1 MAFVLKR
8 AAKRLV
14 RAQKAAQKE
23 TVTLPKQEDLGT
35 ADIVIP
41 EEIIPISASVK
52 KAKSEAPE
60 AITDVEHTGHIALP
74 KEYAT
79 VEAKTDILEKVRTV
93 SESYPLVTTLF
104 KGVKYVVATATIR
117 FNPVTNQL
125 MYIVEEPA
133 ISDRVK
139 ETIKQTLKLLQER
152 LDIEPSKLKAR
163 KEVYGYVDEKINEIW
178 DYLGV
183 ALTEDEE
190 LKAKYYILRNTIG
203 YGYLEPLMRDPNIE
217 DISCDGVGQPVFI
230 FHRNP
235 SYGELITNISFS
247 TKEEL
252 DSFVM
257 KLAQKGGRTI
267 SVATPLL
274 DATLPDGSRLQ
285 VTFGTDIARKGS
297 NFSIRKFFKS
307 PLTVI
312 DLIRYETANPL
323 LLAYLWLI
331 IEEQQSLL
339 ITGTTAVGKTT
350 FLNSIAQFVRPG
362 LKIVSIEDTAELQL
376 ANVNWI
382 PQVARTGYG
391 PKKYGE
397 VTMFDLLKAA
407 LRQRPDYLVVG
418 EVRGREASVMF
429 QAMATGHPALS
440 TLHADSLDA
449 VMDRLTTRPIDLPV
463 SLLENLDA
471 IIFLEKTNKDGR
483 LIRRV
488 AQVLEIE
495 GYDRV
500 AGRLKT
506 NIAFSWDPITDAFET
521 HDSAL
526 LAKIAAKRGQTPEKL
541 KDELLRRANLLNW
554 MSKKGVSKF
563 RDVANMINLYY
574 TNPAQLAALM
584 RA

>member
-1 MAFVLKR
+1 MAFVLKH
-8 AAKRLV
+8 AVKRLFK
-14 RAQKAAQKE
+14 AQNAAQKE
-23 TVTLPKQEDLGT
+23 NAAESESTTS
-35 ADIVIP
+35 A
-41 EEIIPISASVK
+41 EEITQESVEQP
-52 KAKSEAPE
+52 KSESSKKIVAE
-60 AITDVEHTGHIALP
+60 AKYADHIALP
-74 KEYAT
+74 KEYAA
-79 VEAKTDILEKVRTV
+79 VEARVDTLEKLRSVA
-93 SESYPLVTTLF
+93 ESYPLVTTSF
-104 KGVKYVVATATIR
+104 KGMKYVVATATVR

-133 ISDRVK
+133 VSDYVK
-139 ETIKQTLKLLQER
+139 DTIKQTLKLLQER
-152 LDIEPSKLKAR
+152 LEIEPSKLKAR
-163 KEVYGYVDEKINEIW
+163 KEVYNYVDEKVNEIW
-178 DYLGV
+178 DYLG
-183 ALTEDEE
+183 ASLTEDDE
-190 LKAKYYILRNTIG
+190 LKAKYYILRDTIG
-203 YGYLEPLMRDPNIE
+203 YGHIEPLMRDPDIE
-217 DISCDGVGQPVFI
+217 DISCDGVGQPVFV

-235 SYGELITNISFS
+235 SYGELITNISFG

-257 KLAQKGGRTI
+257 KLAQKAGRTI

-285 VTFGTDIARKGS
+285 TTFGTDIARKGS

-307 PLTVI
+307 PLTVV
-312 DLIRYETANPL
+312 DLIKYGTANPL

-331 IEEQQSLL
+331 IDEQQSLL

-350 FLNSIAQFVRPG
+350 FLNSIAQFIKPG

-376 ANVNWI
+376 TNVNWV

-440 TLHADSLDA
+440 TLHADSINA

-471 IIFLEKTNKDGR
+471 IVFLEKTNRDGR

-488 AQVLEIE
+488 AQILEIE
-495 GYDRV
+495 GYDRDT
-500 AGRLKT
+500 GKLKT
-506 NIAFSWDPITDAFET
+506 NVAFSWDPVKDIFET
-521 HDSAL
+521 HDSAI
-526 LAKIAAKRGQTPEKL
+526 LAKIATKRGQTPEQL
-541 KDELLRRANLLNW
+541 KDELLRRANLLQW
-554 MSKKGVSKF
+554 MFRKDITKF
-563 RDVANMINLYY
+563 RDVANLINQYY

>member
-8 AAKRLV
+8 AAKRLF
-14 RAQKAAQKE
+14 RAQKIAKPARETTPQEKEEIELVQDETAQEPAAHTKKE
-23 TVTLPKQEDLGT
+23 TPGAIAV
-35 ADIVIP
+35 
-41 EEIIPISASVK
+41 EIGHA
-52 KAKSEAPE
+52 
-60 AITDVEHTGHIALP
+60 GHIMLP

-79 VEAKTDILEKVRTV
+79 VEAKADILEKLRTV

-104 KGVKYVVATATIR
+104 QNTKYVVATATIR

-125 MYIVEEPA
+125 MYIVEEPS
-133 ISDRVK
+133 ISDNAKDV
-139 ETIKQTLKLLQER
+139 IKQTLKLLQER
-152 LDIEPSKLKAR
+152 LEVEPSKLKAR
-163 KEVYGYVDEKINEIW
+163 KEVYGYIDGKINEIW
-178 DYLGV
+178 DYLG
-183 ALTEDEE
+183 LPLSKDDE
-190 LKAKYYILRNTIG
+190 LKAKYYILRDTIG
-203 YGYLEPLMRDPNIE
+203 YGLIEPLMRDPNIE
-217 DISCDGVGQPVFI
+217 DISCDGVGLPVFV

-235 SYGELITNISFS
+235 AYGELITNISFG
-247 TKEEL
+247 TKENL

-257 KLAQKGGRTI
+257 KLAQKAGRTI

-285 VTFGTDIARKGS
+285 ATFGTDIARKGS
-297 NFSIRKFFKS
+297 NFNIRKFFKV
-307 PLTVI
+307 PLTII
-312 DLIRYETANPL
+312 DLIKYGTVDPL

-331 IEEQQSLL
+331 IDEQQSLL
-339 ITGTTAVGKTT
+339 ISGTTAVGKTT
-350 FLNSIAQFVRPG
+350 FLNSIAQFIRPG

-376 ANVNWI
+376 ANVNWV

-391 PKKYGE
+391 PKSYGE

-440 TLHADSLDA
+440 TLHADSINA

-471 IIFLEKTNKDGR
+471 IVFLEKINIDGR
-483 LIRRV
+483 LLRRV

-495 GYDRV
+495 GYDRNTDK
-500 AGRLKT
+500 LKT
-506 NIAFSWDPITDAFET
+506 NVAFSWKPDTDTFDA
-521 HDSAL
+521 HDSAI
-526 LAKIAAKRGQTPEKL
+526 LAKLAAKRGQTPEQL
-541 KDELLRRANLLNW
+541 KNELLRRANLLKW
-554 MSKKGVSKF
+554 LYKKGITKF
-563 RDVANMINLYY
+563 RDVASMINLYY